1 METSYQQSVGN
12 FVSFRLHYRL
22 KPKLGLY
29 FKTEV
34 NPKHKVTMK
43 FSLTLTSYAKT
54 HVNLNSSLK
63 ELSRLHHYYLYF
75 TSF

>member
-1 METSYQQSVGN
+1 
-12 FVSFRLHYRL
+12 
-22 KPKLGLY
+22 
-29 FKTEV
+29 
-34 NPKHKVTMK
+34 MK
-43 FSLTLTSYAKT
+43 FSLTLTSYAKTEFETDLSFKT